1 MAINSSEKI
10 DVNNQTPLAISLD
23 EMYQFTEVFE
33 KYESNVKSYCRTFP
47 KVFDRAKSSKLYT
60 ECKRELIDF
69 FSGAGALNYGHND
82 PLMKTKLIEYLSLDG
97 ISHGLD
103 MYSSAKREFLS
114 RFSKII
120 LETKNLDYKIQFP
133 GPTGTNAIEA
143 ALKLA
148 RNLKAKEGIF
158 SFMGG
163 FHGMSLGSLSV
174 TGNRRFR
181 AAAGLPLTNV
191 TFIPYEKGPQGSFD
205 SIKYIDKIL
214 KDPSSGIEPPAAI
227 IVETVQAEGGVYVAS
242 VEWLQKLRA
251 LCDEHDILLICDD
264 IQVGCGRT
272 GSFFS
277 FERANIVP
285 DIVTLSKSISGYG
298 LPMSIVLMKR
308 DLDIWKPGEH
318 NGTFR
323 GNQLAFVSASAALN
337 YWQDKKLENAV
348 KEKEFFLSNFLQ
360 SEIADRFEGINVRGI
375 GMIWGI
381 DMMELGKPELARKVS
396 KLCFDNGLVVEVSG
410 RYDSVLKLLPALTI
424 DMESIMKG
432 CNIIKDAIHELLS

>member
-1 MAINSSEKI
+1 MLSRKLNTQS
-10 DVNNQTPLAISLD
+10 QL
-23 EMYQFTEVFE
+23 TEVFE
-33 KYESNVKSYCRTFP
+33 KYESNVRYYCKSFP
-47 KVFDRAKSSKLYT
+47 VVFDRAKSSTLYS
-60 ECKRELIDF
+60 ELNREFIDF
-69 FSGAGALNYGHND
+69 FSGAGTLNYGHNN
-82 PLMKTKLIEYLSLDG
+82 PLMKKEISEYLTRDG

-103 MYSSAKREFLS
+103 MYSSAKKTFLS
-114 RFSKII
+114 KFSSII
-120 LETKNLDYKIQFP
+120 LEAKGLDYKVQFS

-148 RNLKAKEGIF
+148 RNVKAREGVF

-163 FHGMSLGSLSV
+163 FHGASLGSLSV
-174 TGNRRFR
+174 TGNRKFR

-191 TFIPYEKGPQGSFD
+191 TFIPYEDSPQGSFD
-205 SIKYIDKIL
+205 SITYTDKIL
-214 KDPSSGIEPPAAI
+214 KDTSSGIELPAAI
-227 IVETVQAEGGVYVAS
+227 ILETVQAEGGVYVTS
-242 VEWLQKLRA
+242 VEWLQRLRA

-308 DLDIWKPGEH
+308 ELDIWKPGEH

-337 YWQDKKLENAV
+337 YWKDKHLENTV
-348 KEKEFFLSNFLQ
+348 REKESFMGSFLQ
-360 SEIADRFEGINVRGI
+360 SEIAERFKGIAIRGI

-381 DMMELGKPELARKVS
+381 DMLRTGRSDLANKVA
-396 KLCFDNGLVVEVSG
+396 KLCFDRGLVIETCG
-410 RYDSVLKLLPALTI
+410 REDSVLKLLPALTI
-424 DMESIMKG
+424 DMELLNKG
-432 CNIIKDAIHELLS
+432 CDIIREAILELS